1 MKKHLIKLCLA
12 LVFLFFSTDSFA
24 THFRYGT
31 LTYEVVSE
39 SGSGSTKQT
48 TVKFTI
54 NQGWRNSYLSWG
66 GVPLGGSVN
75 TSILNFGD
83 GSSQTVALTKTAIN
97 FVDDWFLGTF
107 TTTHT
112 YTGNVDLTAYI
123 SSCCRVSTLQGGN
136 ADDGYRNEAVITLS
150 ETNNDNPVSSL
161 PAIVNVPI
169 NQGAYTFNLNAI
181 DPNGDAITYALS
193 TSTQSSLI
201 PNNPAVFTSI
211 NSSTGEVTLN
221 TSYSGSSVGHLWAI
235 QFMMTDSKGATSPI
249 DFIIRITGAIN
260 PPVFIS
266 PTPANGTTFKVPP
279 GTPVNFTV
287 KASDPDAGDLVTLL
301 GSGIPLGATFNP
313 GSPANPI
320 SAPFSWT
327 PTASD
332 LGTYS
337 VTFSATDGVFG
348 QALTT
353 VNIVVSQAP
362 VFDVPP
368 TPAEGTHLIVEPN
381 NNLCFP
387 VQATDPDPNDQV
399 QITNVS
405 GKNHMGNPIPIYSGV
420 TLNPPIPTT
429 AGNTTQTNVCWT
441 PTQSQWGH
449 KHMIFTATD
458 GFNDQA
464 THEVSIAV
472 NTPPSFQSTPV
483 TSACEGQL
491 YNYTINV
498 ADPDR
503 AQGDYTNIYGIT
515 VPSWLNFNDN
525 GDGTATLSGTPSAAD
540 VGLANVMLEAQDS
553 FHHDNGVALQNF
565 SINVASSNA
574 CSPPPPPPPPPTGCD
589 KFELT
594 NLSHGTVVN
603 SYFQGM
609 SVTVTPGRGG
619 TSQAMI
625 YDSDGSWPEDP
636 DLNVGAGNFIII
648 NENPNRNDGDNQGPD
663 DNQRGGTM
671 RFDFAQPVNLAS
683 IMALD
688 IERSGQ
694 YIDVYDDQ
702 GALKSTIEIPQKGN
716 GDLQMIPI
724 RMDGVG
730 RVDIRITR
738 SGGFRFNI
746 ECNSVVPVPCTKY
759 NIDQLQH
766 GAVVNSLFAND
777 GLLINVTPGSGG
789 TSNAVVYDTDGS
801 WIEDP
806 DLNAG
811 VGKVVIIN
819 EDPNNNDGDN
829 QGPDDNQ
836 NGGVLEYVFTTPVDV
851 YSVLAVDVDKHGTYI
866 VAYDAQNNVITN
878 VPVPNGNDGEVQ
890 SVAVNALG
898 VSRLEIVVYK
908 SGGFLPNVDCSGNG
922 QKSSIKPSPSAPIE
936 VLDDIT
942 AYPNP
947 FSSELTLGFRLT
959 QSGEVVAEVIAMDG
973 RVINEVYNGHA
984 EGGMDY
990 EMNFS
995 ADNLPAGV
1003 YFFRV
1008 ITDGEK
1014 TSVKKLILQR

>member
-54 NQGWRNSYLSWG
+54 NQGWRSTFFFF
-66 GVPLGGSVN
+66 GSPSGTVS
-75 TSILNFGD
+75 TGTLNFGD
-83 GSSQTVALTKTAIN
+83 GGATSINLTVTAVN
-97 FVDDWFLGTF
+97 AAEDWFLGTF

-112 YTGNVDLTAYI
+112 YTGNVDVTAFMASGNRI
-123 SSCCRVSTLQGGN
+123 STLQGGN
-136 ADDGYRNEAVITLS
+136 ADDLYRTEAVVTLS
-150 ETNNDNPVSSL
+150 KSNNDNPVSSL

-169 NQGAYTFNLNAI
+169 NQIGYTFNLSAI
-181 DPNGDAITYALS
+181 DPNGDAISYALS
-193 TSTQSSLI
+193 TTAQSGLN
-201 PNNPAVFTSI
+201 PNNPVIFSSI
-211 NSSTGEVTLN
+211 NSTSGEISLN
-221 TSYSGSSVGHLWAI
+221 TNYSGASAGDLWAL

-260 PPVFIS
+260 PPSFIS
-266 PTPANGTTFKVPP
+266 PTPANGTTFKVSP
-279 GTPVNFTV
+279 GTPVNFTIA
-287 KASDPDAGDLVTLL
+287 ASDPDAGDVVTLL
-301 GSGIPLGATFNP
+301 GSGVPIGATFNP
-313 GSPANPI
+313 GTPSNPI

-327 PTASD
+327 PTMSD

-337 VTFSATDGVFG
+337 VNFSATDGVFG
-348 QALTT
+348 QALVTI
-353 VNIVVSQAP
+353 NIAVSLAP
-362 VFDVPP
+362 IFDVPP
-368 TPAEGTHLIVEPN
+368 TPAVGTHLIVEPN

-387 VQATDPDPNDQV
+387 VQVTDPDPNDQV

-503 AQGDYTNIYGIT
+503 VQGDYTNIYGIT
-515 VPSWLNFNDN
+515 VPAWLNFNDN

-553 FHHDNGVALQNF
+553 FHHYNGVALQSF

-589 KFELT
+589 KFEINALA
-594 NLSHGTVVN
+594 HGTIVN

-609 SVTVTPGRGG
+609 TVTVTPKKWG
-619 TSQAMI
+619 TNNAVI
-625 YDSDGSWPEDP
+625 YDTDGSWPEDP
-636 DLNVGAGNFIII
+636 DLNVSAGRFIII
-648 NENPNRNDGDNQGPD
+648 NEDPSRSDGDNQGPD
-663 DNQRGGTM
+663 DNQFGGTM

-683 IMALD
+683 VMALD
-688 IERSGQ
+688 VQKDNQFIDIYDASG
-694 YIDVYDDQ
+694 VMV
-702 GALKSTIEIPQKGN
+702 KSIEIPPMSN
-716 GDLQMIPI
+716 GSLQMVPI
-724 RMDGVG
+724 KTDGVG
-730 RVDIRITR
+730 RMDIRLR
-738 SGGFRFNI
+738 SSGAFRLNI
-746 ECNSVVPVPCTKY
+746 ECNSVAPTPCADY
-759 NIDQLQH
+759 DMSQLQH
-766 GAVVNSLFAND
+766 GTIVNSLFAQD
-777 GLLINVTPGSGG
+777 GLTFNVIPGSGG

-806 DLNAG
+806 DLNVG
-811 VGKVVIIN
+811 VGNVVIIN
-819 EDPNNNDGDN
+819 EDPNNSDGDN
-829 QGPDDNQ
+829 GGPDDNQ
-836 NGGVLEYVFTTPVDV
+836 NGGILEYIFNYPVDV
-851 YSVLAVDVDKHGTYI
+851 YSVLAVDVDKYGSSI
-866 VAYDAQNNVITN
+866 KAYDAQNNLIAYVPIPKGPDGGVQN
-878 VPVPNGNDGEVQ
+878 VDVD
-890 SVAVNALG
+890 AMG
-898 VSRLEIVVYK
+898 VSKLEIMIQN
-908 SGGFLPNVDCSGNG
+908 SGGFRPFIDCSNNG
-922 QKSSIKPSPSAPIE
+922 TKSTRFISPVNSASKNYE
-936 VLDDIT
+936 LN
-942 AYPNP
+942 AFPNP
-947 FSSELTLGFRLT
+947 FQSDLSLSFELEYAGHTTARITAL
-959 QSGEVVAEVIAMDG
+959 DG
-973 RVINEVYNGHA
+973 RVVANLFEGDAEANTAYELTFNG
-984 EGGMDY
+984 DQ
-990 EMNFS
+990 
-995 ADNLPAGV
+995 LPEGV
-1003 YFFRV
+1003 YLLEV
-1008 ITDGEK
+1008 VTQGQEPIL
-1014 TSVKKLILQR
+1014 KKLILQR